1 MKISSKLI
9 TFFQLIGNLSIFNTH
24 GGFFAS
30 KMFRLVHK
38 VEDVHSDGIL
48 TSCWSR
54 KGSEEYIVTAG
65 LDNNMIVWQRE
76 RGRGFVATRL
86 LEGHIG
92 PVACTK
98 ATPDGRYMVSAST
111 DNLMNI
117 WDPTTGEQFS
127 SIQCDPMENSLA
139 VLSPDGDLVV
149 TCSRH
154 GKFLVFKMM
163 TGERVYESESTT
175 RYYYSLDYSPDG
187 KYIAVG
193 SNEGIVYLYD
203 TESYQLIGSAHTRS
217 IRGLT
222 FSCDSKLLF
231 SGSEDKNIKV
241 WDIGSF
247 PNVISSSYGHL
258 SFVTDIAVSQN
269 PDVFASASSDHTV
282 KIWDMATGRCIQT
295 LADHVSH
302 VWSANFNHDGT
313 RLLSVSDDE
322 TMNFY
327 REI

>member
-1 MKISSKLI
+1 LLCGNAI
-9 TFFQLIGNLSIFNTH
+9 FFKN
-24 GGFFAS
+24 
-30 KMFRLVHK
+30 
-38 VEDVHSDGIL
+38 
-48 TSCWSR
+48 
-54 KGSEEYIVTAG
+54 
-65 LDNNMIVWQRE
+65 
-76 RGRGFVATRL
+76 
-86 LEGHIG
+86 
-92 PVACTK
+92 
-98 ATPDGRYMVSAST
+98 MVSAST
-111 DNLMNI
+111 DNLMNV

-282 KIWDMATGRCIQT
+282 KIWDMTTGRCIQT

>member
-1 MKISSKLI
+1 LI
-9 TFFQLIGNLSIFNTH
+9 VAQRNFTSQMFQLAQKL
-24 GGFFAS
+24 
-30 KMFRLVHK
+30 
-38 VEDVHSDGIL
+38 EDVHSDGIL

-54 KGSEEYIVTAG
+54 QGTEEYIVTAG
-65 LDNNMIVWQRE
+65 LDNNMIVWQRD
-76 RGRGFVATRL
+76 RSRAFVAERL

-111 DNLMNI
+111 DNLMKV

-127 SIQCDPMENSLA
+127 SIQCEPMENSLA
-139 VLSPDGDLVV
+139 VLSPDGDLVI

-163 TGERVYESESTT
+163 TGERVYESEPTT

-203 TESYQLIGSAHTRS
+203 TETYQLIGSGEGKPNLKYSIKTTCHTMS

-231 SGSEDKNIKV
+231 TGSEDKNVKV
-241 WDIGSF
+241 WEIGSF
-247 PNVISSSYGHL
+247 PDVVSSFYGHL
-258 SFVTDIAVSQN
+258 SFVTDIAVSPN

-282 KIWDMATGRCIQT
+282 KIWELAERRCIQT
-295 LADHVSH
+295 LADHISH

-322 TMNFY
+322 SMNFY
-327 REI
+327 VAE

>member
-1 MKISSKLI
+1 
-9 TFFQLIGNLSIFNTH
+9 
-24 GGFFAS
+24 
-30 KMFRLVHK
+30 MFRLVHK

-111 DNLMNI
+111 DNLMNV
-117 WDPTTGEQFS
+117 WDPTT
-127 SIQCDPMENSLA
+127 
-139 VLSPDGDLVV
+139 DGDLVV

-203 TESYQLIGSAHTRS
+203 TESYQLIGSGEAHTRS

-247 PNVISSSYGHL
+247 PNVITSSYGHL

-282 KIWDMATGRCIQT
+282 KIWDMTTGRCIQT